1 MKSFKSAAGT
11 LVALFELA
19 EVKKYFTENKI
30 RWRFNLEKAPWWG
43 GFFERLVKSTKRCL
57 KKILANARL
66 NYEELL
72 TLLCEVEAVLNSRPI
87 TYVYC
92 EDMETPLTP
101 SHLVQGKRLLTLPDP
116 PLQEDFQEGRVEVM
130 RRAKYLQVVSTHF
143 RRRFRREYLLS
154 LREHYQ
160 PASPGVK
167 GTSIIQEGDIVTVHE
182 ENLPRSLWRI
192 ARVESLL
199 KGKDGHARGAVV
211 RLGERGK
218 KSTTLQ
224 RQIQ

>member
-1 MKSFKSAAGT
+1 M
-11 LVALFELA
+11 
-19 EVKKYFTENKI
+19 
-30 RWRFNLEKAPWWG
+30 
-43 GFFERLVKSTKRCL
+43 
-57 KKILANARL
+57 
-66 NYEELL
+66 
-72 TLLCEVEAVLNSRPI
+72 
-87 TYVYC
+87 
-92 EDMETPLTP
+92 
-101 SHLVQGKRLLTLPDP
+101 
-116 PLQEDFQEGRVEVM
+116 
-130 RRAKYLQVVSTHF
+130 QVVSTHF
-143 RRRFRREYLLS
+143 WRRFRREYLLS

-192 ARVESLL
+192 ARVESLI

-224 RQIQ
+224 RPIQRLFPLEVQSTSRKLEPKLNQKSRRK